1 LGKLAHPFFAFIDL
15 QKEVLMLVLSR
26 HDVEHLL
33 TMSDTLTAVE
43 EGFRQLAQG
52 NVVMPQRAATQ
63 IAPYNGLH
71 LSMPAFVGGEISA
84 LTIKIVTVYGDNPA
98 HYGLPTVQG
107 VLLVHDAKTGQVVA
121 MMDAEHLTAMRTG
134 AASGVATKYLARP
147 EAETVVL
154 FGAGALGP
162 GQLAAVCAVRPI
174 RRAYVITRSGE
185 KDADFCQQMAN
196 MLGIEV
202 HATRGG
208 LLGAQHAL
216 TEADIICTA
225 TNSST
230 PLFPGD
236 WVQPGTHINAV
247 GAYTRTMRELDTA
260 LIQRSRV
267 FVDHRPAAGAEAG
280 DILIP
285 IAEGAFTQEQIAGA
299 LGEVVNGDVI
309 GRTNTDD
316 ITVFKSVGLAMQDAV
331 TAARLYA
338 KAVERGIGA
347 QVHL

>member
-1 LGKLAHPFFAFIDL
+1 
-15 QKEVLMLVLSR
+15 MLVLSR
-26 HDVEHLL
+26 HDVEQLL
-33 TMSDTLTAVE
+33 TMTDALAAVE

-71 LSMPAFVGGEISA
+71 LSMPAFVGGEIDA
-84 LTIKIVTVYGDNPA
+84 LTIKIVTVYGDNLA
-98 HYGLPTVQG
+98 HYGLPTIQG
-107 VLLVHDAKTGQVVA
+107 VLLVHDAKTGQVLA
-121 MMDAEHLTAMRTG
+121 MLDAEHLTAMRTG

-174 RRAYVITRSGE
+174 RRVYVVTRTGE
-185 KDADFCQQMAN
+185 KDAEFCRRMADN
-196 MLGIEV
+196 LGIEV
-202 HATRGG
+202 QPTGRSA
-208 LLGAQHAL
+208 LAAQQAIAQ
-216 TEADIICTA
+216 ADIICTA
-225 TNSST
+225 TNST
-230 PLFPGD
+230 NPLFPGD
-236 WVQPGTHINAV
+236 WVRPGTHISAV

-299 LGEVVNGDVI
+299 LGEVITGDVNG
-309 GRTNTDD
+309 RTSPDQ

-331 TAARLYA
+331 TAAQLYA
-338 KAVERGIGA
+338 KAVTLGIGS

>member
-1 LGKLAHPFFAFIDL
+1 
-15 QKEVLMLVLSR
+15 MLVLSR
-26 HDVEHLL
+26 HDVEQLL
-33 TMSDTLTAVE
+33 TMTDTLAAVE

-63 IAPYNGLH
+63 IAPHNGLH
-71 LSMPAFVGGEISA
+71 LSMPAFVGGEIGA

-98 HYGLPTVQG
+98 HYGLPTIQG
-107 VLLVHDAKTGQVVA
+107 LLLVHDAKTGQVVA

-134 AASGVATKYLARP
+134 AASGVASKYLARP
-147 EAETVVL
+147 DAETVVL

-174 RRAYVITRSGE
+174 HRAYIITRTGD
-185 KDADFCQQMAN
+185 KDADFCQRMASE
-196 MLGIEV
+196 LGIEV
-202 HATRGG
+202 HATPFDIAQGKRNT
-208 LLGAQHAL
+208 QHAIAQ
-216 TEADIICTA
+216 ADIICTA
-225 TNSST
+225 TNSAT
-230 PLFPGD
+230 PLFPGA
-236 WVQPGTHINAV
+236 WVRPGTHINAV

-299 LGEVVNGDVI
+299 LGEVVNGDVT
-309 GRTNTDD
+309 GRTSNDE

-331 TAARLYA
+331 TAARIYA
-338 KAVERGIGA
+338 KAVTLGIGS
-347 QVHL
+347 QVQI

>member
-1 LGKLAHPFFAFIDL
+1 
-15 QKEVLMLVLSR
+15 MLVLSR
-26 HDVEHLL
+26 HDVEQLI
-33 TMSDTLTAVE
+33 TMTDTLSAVE

-63 IAPYNGLH
+63 IAPHNGLH
-71 LSMPAFVGGEISA
+71 LSMPAFVSGEISA
-84 LTIKIVTVYGDNPA
+84 LTIKIVTTYGDNLA
-98 HYGLPTVQG
+98 HYGLPTIQG
-107 VLLVHDAKTGQVVA
+107 VLLVHDAKTGQVLA

-147 EAETVVL
+147 DAETVVL

-174 RRAYVITRSGE
+174 RRAYVLTRSGE
-185 KDADFCQQMAN
+185 KDAVFCQQMSN
-196 MLGIEV
+196 ELGIEV
-202 HATRGG
+202 HATRNTQQ
-208 LLGAQHAL
+208 AITQ
-216 TEADIICTA
+216 ADIICTA

-230 PLFPGD
+230 PLFPGE
-236 WVQPGTHINAV
+236 WVRPGTHINAV

-285 IAEGAFTQEQIAGA
+285 IAEGAFSQEQIAGA
-299 LGEVVNGDVI
+299 LGEVINGDVA
-309 GRTNTDD
+309 GRTSADE

-338 KAVERGIGA
+338 KAVALGMGQQIS
-347 QVHL
+347 L

>member
-1 LGKLAHPFFAFIDL
+1 
-15 QKEVLMLVLSR
+15 MLVLSR
-26 HDVEHLL
+26 HDVEQLI
-33 TMSDTLTAVE
+33 TMTDTLSAVE

-63 IAPYNGLH
+63 IAPHNGLH
-71 LSMPAFVGGEISA
+71 LSMPAFVSGEISA
-84 LTIKIVTVYGDNPA
+84 LTIKIVTTYGDNLA
-98 HYGLPTVQG
+98 HYGLPTIQG
-107 VLLVHDAKTGQVVA
+107 VLLVHDAKTGQVLA

-147 EAETVVL
+147 DAETVVL

-185 KDADFCQQMAN
+185 KDAAFCQQMAQE
-196 MLGIEV
+196 LGIEV
-202 HATRGG
+202 HATRNTQQ
-208 LLGAQHAL
+208 AITQ
-216 TEADIICTA
+216 ADIICTA

-230 PLFPGD
+230 PLFPGA
-236 WVQPGTHINAV
+236 WVRPGTHINAV

-285 IAEGAFTQEQIAGA
+285 IAEGAFSQEQIAGA
-299 LGEVVNGDVI
+299 LGEVINGDVI
-309 GRTNTDD
+309 GRTSADE

-338 KAVERGIGA
+338 KAVTFGMGQQIS
-347 QVHL
+347 L

>member
-1 LGKLAHPFFAFIDL
+1 
-15 QKEVLMLVLSR
+15 MLVLSR
-26 HDVEHLL
+26 HDVEQLL
-33 TMSDTLTAVE
+33 TMTDTLAAVE

-71 LSMPAFVGGEISA
+71 LSMPAFVGGEIDA
-84 LTIKIVTVYGDNPA
+84 LTIKIVTVYGDNLA
-98 HYGLPTVQG
+98 HYGLPTIQG
-107 VLLVHDAKTGQVVA
+107 VLLVHDAKSGQVLA
-121 MMDAEHLTAMRTG
+121 MLDAEHLTAMRTG

-147 EAETVVL
+147 DAETVVL

-162 GQLAAVCAVRPI
+162 GQLAAVCAVCPI
-174 RRAYVITRSGE
+174 HRAYVVTRTGD
-185 KDADFCQQMAN
+185 KDVDFCRQMAQT
-196 MLGIEV
+196 LGIEV
-202 HATRGG
+202 HATRNTN
-208 LLGAQHAL
+208 HAI
-216 TEADIICTA
+216 TQADIICTA
-225 TNSST
+225 TNSPT

-236 WVQPGTHINAV
+236 WVRPGTHINAV

-285 IAEGAFTQEQIAGA
+285 IAEGAFSQGQIAGA
-299 LGEVVNGDVI
+299 LGEVINGDVV
-309 GRTNTDD
+309 GRTSTEE

-338 KAVERGIGA
+338 KAVALGIGS

>member
-1 LGKLAHPFFAFIDL
+1 
-15 QKEVLMLVLSR
+15 MLVLSR
-26 HDVEHLL
+26 HDVEQLL
-33 TMSDTLTAVE
+33 TMTDTLAAVE

-63 IAPYNGLH
+63 IAPHNGLH
-71 LSMPAFVGGEISA
+71 LSMPAFVGGDIGA
-84 LTIKIVTVYGDNPA
+84 LTIKIVTTYGDNLA
-98 HYGLPTVQG
+98 HYGLPTIQG

-134 AASGVATKYLARP
+134 AASGVATQYLARP
-147 EAETVVL
+147 DAETVVL

-174 RRAYVITRSGE
+174 RRAYVITRTGD
-185 KDADFCQQMAN
+185 KDIDFCQQMTN
-196 MLGIEV
+196 RLGIEV
-202 HATRGG
+202 HATPFDIAQGKRNT
-208 LLGAQHAL
+208 QHAI
-216 TEADIICTA
+216 TQADIICTA
-225 TNSST
+225 TNSPT
-230 PLFPGD
+230 PLFPGG
-236 WVQPGTHINAV
+236 WVRPGTHINAV
-247 GAYTRTMRELDTA
+247 GAYIRTMRELDTA

-267 FVDHRPAAGAEAG
+267 FVDHRPAANAEAG

-285 IAEGAFTQEQIAGA
+285 IAEGAFAQEQIAGT
-299 LGEVVNGDVI
+299 LGEVVNGDVV
-309 GRTNTDD
+309 GRTSADD

-338 KAVERGIGA
+338 KAVTLGIGS

>member
-1 LGKLAHPFFAFIDL
+1 
-15 QKEVLMLVLSR
+15 M
-26 HDVEHLL
+26 
-33 TMSDTLTAVE
+33 
-43 EGFRQLAQG
+43 
-52 NVVMPQRAATQ
+52 
-63 IAPYNGLH
+63 
-71 LSMPAFVGGEISA
+71 
-84 LTIKIVTVYGDNPA
+84 
-98 HYGLPTVQG
+98 
-107 VLLVHDAKTGQVVA
+107 
-121 MMDAEHLTAMRTG
+121 
-134 AASGVATKYLARP
+134 
-147 EAETVVL
+147 VL

-174 RRAYVITRSGE
+174 RRAYVITRTGD
-185 KDADFCQQMAN
+185 KDTNFCHQMAQS
-196 MLGIEV
+196 LGIEV

-208 LLGAQHAL
+208 LLGAQHAI
-216 TEADIICTA
+216 TQADIICTA
-225 TNSST
+225 TNSPT
-230 PLFPGD
+230 PLFLGD
-236 WVQPGTHINAV
+236 WVRPGTHINAV

-347 QVHL
+347 QIHL